1 MMVLHDVKNSK
12 YRVFSGPYFPT
23 FGLNTNIYEQRSVF
37 SLNAKEK
44 YGPKKAWYLDTS
56 RSNCITKML
65 FILSFQQ
72 FLPKREVSPIC
83 VTVQHFSD
91 SKLAQA
97 GTWSRRISV
106 HRISKS
112 AELSANLISLDYG
125 ENYFKCNPYQNK
137 FTLYLNFL
145 HYVSFIQF
153 LRKIFRQTNIS
164 HPLIRSRTFTYQGVR
179 NNIFPENFAYL
190 LN

>member
-1 MMVLHDVKNSK
+1 MMVLHCIKNSK
-12 YRVFSGPYFPT
+12 YRVFSGPYFRT
-23 FGLNTNIYEQRSVF
+23 FGLNTDIYEQSSVF
-37 SLNAKEK
+37 SLNAKK

-56 RSNCITKML
+56 RSNCIVKML
-65 FILSFQQ
+65 FMQGFRQ
-72 FLPKREVSPIC
+72 FLPRREVSPIS
-83 VTVQHFSD
+83 VTDQHFSD
-91 SKLAQA
+91 SQLAQT

-112 AELSANLISLDYG
+112 AELSVNLISLDYG
-125 ENYFKCNPYQNK
+125 ENYYKCNPYQNK

-153 LRKIFRQTNIS
+153 VRKIFRQTNIS
-164 HPLIRSRTFTYQGVR
+164 HPLIRSRTFAYQVVR